1 MRLSVLFLASV
12 ALTSVPAGKSAF
24 AGTLHAQYYPPP
36 SPISLPP
43 TGEMNEMATIPDF
56 SLTTLTTTGYG
67 DIVPIDP
74 VARSLANLES
84 VLGQSYLAVTVDRL
98 VTLELA
104 GRRR

>member
-1 MRLSVLFLASV
+1 
-12 ALTSVPAGKSAF
+12 
-24 AGTLHAQYYPPP
+24 
-36 SPISLPP
+36 
-43 TGEMNEMATIPDF
+43 MNEMATIPDF

-74 VARSLANLES
+74 FARSLANLES

-104 GRRR
+104 GRHR